1 MMKKTFILT
10 SLFLFGLL
18 AFRSATDTYTID
30 VHKSKIEWIGKKLT
44 GEHTGDIKLTSGFL
58 TYEGETLK
66 GGTFIIDMSSMTN
79 KDLSKSSAVNLLG
92 QLKSDDFFAVD
103 KYPTAKFV
111 ITSVKNIDIENV
123 NITGDL
129 TIKGITKPI
138 SFTAVIRKRGNILVA
153 VANAVKVDR
162 AKYNIRYG
170 SKSFFADI
178 GDKAIDDEFELNI
191 TLLARK

>member
-1 MMKKTFILT
+1 MKKTLILLCLIAMG
-10 SLFLFGLL
+10 SV
-18 AFRSATDTYTID
+18 AFKSATDVYTVD
-30 VHKSKIEWIGKKLT
+30 VNKSKIEWIGRKLT
-44 GEHTGDIKLTSGFL
+44 GEHSGEIKLSSGVLNFDGENL
-58 TYEGETLK
+58 T
-66 GGTFIIDMSSMTN
+66 GGSFIMDMNSITN
-79 KDLSKSSAVNLLG
+79 KDLSKSSAANLLG
-92 QLKSDDFFAVD
+92 QLKSEDFFSVD

-111 ITSVKNIDIENV
+111 ITSVKNVNAENV

-138 SFTAVIRKRGNILVA
+138 SFTAAIKKRGNILVA
-153 VANAVKVDR
+153 VANGVKVDR